1 VAEAAAT
8 ATAALLTA
16 DSSAEQMSRSQ
27 QLLDIKCAEMEEE
40 RQKLASSL
48 QLAAATFTPSRQTRK
63 VATLD

>member
-1 VAEAAAT
+1 
-8 ATAALLTA
+8 
-16 DSSAEQMSRSQ
+16 MSRSQ

-48 QLAAATFTPSRQTRK
+48 QQLAAATFTPSRQTRK

>member
-1 VAEAAAT
+1 
-8 ATAALLTA
+8 
-16 DSSAEQMSRSQ
+16 MSRSQ